1 MDTNYKK
8 KTITIIQGTGSDAL
22 EMKVQVTQE
31 ELDKMEQIRHYSP
44 EQWEGIELE
53 LLQEARKLIKEE
65 ANKAQQTA
73 NEEVVQASPEP
84 KEDVQKK
91 GNPGL
96 WWTIGI
102 LAAFFIII
110 KIITGTLEKRNREAF
125 QQIFQNNPG
134 LVNEVLGETIT
145 HEGLT
150 FKYPRNWSLSTND
163 LSDEMFMIGGTDEN
177 DSEFGVIWT
186 TNKELSLENY
196 IDNVIA
202 GYDNSPNFNGFEYSA
217 IYDTKVNGMDA
228 IVVDYSYNYQGKP
241 SYAQIIGFEN
251 NKYSVFLNLI
261 AHSKSALEK
270 DFNVMKNSIR
280 FTDK

>member
-1 MDTNYKK
+1 MATNIEK
-8 KTITIIQGTGSDAL
+8 KTITIKQGNGSDAL

-44 EQWEGIELE
+44 EQWEGKELD

-65 ANKAQQTA
+65 ANIMQQTTVKEVA
-73 NEEVVQASPEP
+73 QPNFDSKEE
-84 KEDVQKK
+84 QKK

-102 LAAFFIII
+102 LAAIFIIM

-150 FKYPRNWSLSTND
+150 LKYPRNWSFSTND
-163 LSDEMFMIGGTDEN
+163 LSDVMFMIGGTDEN

-196 IDNVIA
+196 IDNVIT
-202 GYDNSPNFNGFEYSA
+202 GYDASPNFDDFEYSA

-228 IVVDYSYNYQGKP
+228 IAVDYSYNYQGKP

-251 NKYSVFLNLI
+251 DKYSVFLNLI